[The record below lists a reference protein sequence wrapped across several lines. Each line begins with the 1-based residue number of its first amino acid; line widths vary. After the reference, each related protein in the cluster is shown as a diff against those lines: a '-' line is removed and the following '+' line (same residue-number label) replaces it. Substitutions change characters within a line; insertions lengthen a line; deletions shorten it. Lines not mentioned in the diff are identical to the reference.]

1 MEQSSFATKFLS
13 RIQRVDRSQIEA
25 FLSQLVKEKDFHRAI
40 FDSLPEGIFVTDRD
54 HRVVFVNET
63 ARGLLG
69 LGGHKVLG
77 DSILKTLRVKPLQD
91 LARAFVETGEVLDQR
106 EVRLRTPQARVY
118 AISVSPIRDHN
129 GELTHSV
136 WILDDRTSTHR
147 RVAERHQ
154 MESMRSLTTL
164 VSGIAHE
171 IKNPLNSLN
180 IHAQLI
186 NQAAD
191 ELAGDCLSE
200 AQAQRLR
207 RSTTVF
213 LEEISRLTRIVDQF
227 IRAARPAKLEL
238 IPTNL
243 NDLVRSVAELIRPE
257 CEARQIELELD
268 LEHSLGRVL
277 MDPEQIRQAVLNV
290 ARNAMEAI
298 DKPEGRIEIRT
309 SLQGDHALIEVQ
321 DNGCGIPEDQ
331 RLAIFE
337 PYHTTKSMGTGLGL
351 MVVFRIISAHGGAL
365 GLDSEEG
372 RGTVFRIG
380 LPLDERPVRL
390 IDSEQIIPQAPSESL
405 EEEGPKP

>member
-25 FLSQLVKEKDFHRAI
+25 FLAQLVKEKDFHRAI
-40 FDSLPEGIFVTDRD
+40 LDSLPEGILVTDSE
-54 HRVVFVNET
+54 HRIVFINET
-63 ARGLLG
+63 GRGLLG
-69 LGGHKVLG
+69 LGRKKILGEQILRALKV
-77 DSILKTLRVKPLQD
+77 KALQD
-91 LARAFVETGEVLDQR
+91 LASSFLESGEMLDQE
-106 EVRLRTPQARVY
+106 EVRLRTPQSRIY
-118 AISVSPIRDHN
+118 ALSVSPIHDSN

-136 WILDDRTSTHR
+136 WILDDRTSVHR
-147 RVAERHQ
+147 RAAERHQ
-154 MESMRSLTTL
+154 MESMRSLSTL

-186 NQAAD
+186 GQAAD
-191 ELAGDCLSE
+191 ELVGDCIDESY
-200 AQAQRLR
+200 AQRLK
-207 RSTTVF
+207 RSTGVL
-213 LEEISRLTRIVDQF
+213 LEEINRLTRIVDQF

-238 IPTNL
+238 IPTDI
-243 NDLVRSVAELIRPE
+243 NDLVESVAELIRPE
-257 CEARQIELELD
+257 CEARNIELELD
-268 LEHSLGRVL
+268 LERALTRVKL
-277 MDPEQIRQAVLNV
+277 DPEQVRQALLNI

-309 SLQGDHALIEVQ
+309 TLQGDHALIEIQ

-351 MVVFRIISAHGGAL
+351 MVVFRIISAHRGAL
-365 GLDSEEG
+365 GLDSEFG
-372 RGTVFRIG
+372 QGTVFRIG

-390 IDSEQIIPQAPSESL
+390 IDSENIVPPGQPPAPDSGSE
-405 EEEGPKP
+405 KA